1 MKHAIGELNA
11 RLEALQ
17 QNQNLDPTEERRKTM
32 LELSQLILI
41 AMDLD
46 SGKWELKQTAKGI
59 EEDGVIVVDDDLGE
73 LDPSKACGFG
83 EEGCTSCQ

>member
-46 SGKWELKQTAKGI
+46 SGKWELKQTDKGI
-59 EEDGVIVVDDDLGE
+59 EDEGPLEDHDLGE